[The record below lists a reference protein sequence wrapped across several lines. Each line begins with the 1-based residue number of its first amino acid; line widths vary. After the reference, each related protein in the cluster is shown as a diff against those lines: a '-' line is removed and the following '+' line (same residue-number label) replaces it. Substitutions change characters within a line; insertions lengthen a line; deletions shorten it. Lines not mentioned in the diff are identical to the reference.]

1 MDFLVI
7 ATLCSLATAKVSLQ
21 SHFSKKNLIT
31 SSDALFFNALI
42 FLTSS
47 ILFLSNIPGTSVQ
60 IWLYSFS
67 FALFTVTFQLSYT
80 KALSIGNVS
89 LTVMLVNLSM
99 LFPVTVSA
107 VVYQEPLSLTRL
119 LGILLTVI
127 SFVFCI
133 ELKSKKSISLRWFLF
148 SSLAMLSNGGIAITQ
163 KAFGS
168 SSFHAEKKAFVACSY
183 LLAFFITLIFYGVGR
198 LKKETTTVLKKVP
211 CYLFAISIGVTLAIF
226 QLLNTYAISTID
238 GTFLFPTY
246 SGGSIILST
255 LVGIFFFKDKLSL
268 RQVYSI
274 LIGVFAVILMNF

>member
-1 MDFLVI
+1 MWFDTMSFKGGHMDFLVI

-107 VVYQEPLSLTRL
+107 VIYQEPLSFTRL

-133 ELKSKKSISLRWFLF
+133 ELKSKKSISWRWFLF

-168 SSFHAEKKAFVACSY
+168 SSFHAEK
-183 LLAFFITLIFYGVGR
+183 
-198 LKKETTTVLKKVP
+198 
-211 CYLFAISIGVTLAIF
+211 
-226 QLLNTYAISTID
+226 
-238 GTFLFPTY
+238 
-246 SGGSIILST
+246 
-255 LVGIFFFKDKLSL
+255 
-268 RQVYSI
+268 
-274 LIGVFAVILMNF
+274 